1 MVEPIERHRE
11 ALRELCRRFRVA
23 RLEVFGSAATGRF
36 DPQRSDL
43 DFLVEFQDDYPQGPF
58 RQYFDLLAALEVL
71 FERKVDLVE
80 EPAMKNP
87 YFIKAVNDT
96 RLLLYAT

>member
-11 ALRELCRRFRVA
+11 ALPELCRRFRVA

-43 DFLVEFQDDYPQGPF
+43 DFLVEFQDHYPQGPF

-96 RLLLYAT
+96 RLLLYAA